1 MTENINIQSNDGRQF
16 AQDESVRFDEQSSS
30 NHDNKTVYGYEKN
43 KFKEF
48 GNYNNELLKENEGR
62 INELVELTKYEFPV
76 MDNYFIWLAA
86 VDYMMEELNMKNDNS
101 SGKQLYEDSMKE
113 RNKTIYNSVELK
125 VE

>member
-1 MTENINIQSNDGRQF
+1 MAENINIQSNDGRQF

-30 NHDNKTVYGYEKN
+30 NHENKTVYGYEKN
-43 KFKEF
+43 KFKGF

>member
-1 MTENINIQSNDGRQF
+1 MAENINIQSNDGRQF
-16 AQDESVRFDEQSSS
+16 AQDERLRFDEQSSS

-43 KFKEF
+43 KFKGF

-62 INELVELTKYEFPV
+62 INELVELTKQEYPT
-76 MDNYFIWLAA
+76 MDNHFIWMCA
-86 VDYMMEELNMKNDNS
+86 VDYMIEELNIKVDNT

>member
-16 AQDESVRFDEQSSS
+16 AQDD
-30 NHDNKTVYGYEKN
+30 HDNKTVYGYEKN
-43 KFKEF
+43 KFKGF

-62 INELVELTKYEFPV
+62 INELVELTKQEYPT
-76 MDNYFIWLAA
+76 MDNYLIWICA
-86 VDYMMEELNMKNDNS
+86 VHYVMEELNIKVDNT

>member
-16 AQDESVRFDEQSSS
+16 AQDD
-30 NHDNKTVYGYEKN
+30 HDNKTVYGYEKN
-43 KFKEF
+43 KFKGF

-62 INELVELTKYEFPV
+62 INELVELTKQEYPT
-76 MDNYFIWLAA
+76 MDNYLIWMCA
-86 VDYMMEELNMKNDNS
+86 VDYMIEELNIKVDNS

-113 RNKTIYNSVELK
+113 RNKTVYNSVELK

>member
-16 AQDESVRFDEQSSS
+16 AQDDHE
-30 NHDNKTVYGYEKN
+30 NKTVYGYEKN
-43 KFKEF
+43 KFKGF

-62 INELVELTKYEFPV
+62 INELVELTKQEYPT
-76 MDNYFIWLAA
+76 MDNYLICMCA
-86 VDYMMEELNMKNDNS
+86 VDYMIEELNIKVDNT